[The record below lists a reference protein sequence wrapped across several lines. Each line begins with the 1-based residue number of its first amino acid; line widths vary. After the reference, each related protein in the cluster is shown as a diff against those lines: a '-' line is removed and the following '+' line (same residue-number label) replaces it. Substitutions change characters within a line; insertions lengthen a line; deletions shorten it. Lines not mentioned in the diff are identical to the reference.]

1 MTQAPD
7 TSVQRIDDANI
18 PGVVTIRLNRP
29 EVRNALA
36 PRHMLLVARHLFD
49 CQHDPAVKAVFLTG
63 SGSAFCAGADLKVM
77 NAQAPSER
85 AQSLDAATEL
95 MTRIVTTP
103 KIVVAAINGSSAGL
117 GNHIAL
123 CSDLCVAVRGATF
136 HFTGA
141 AKGIP
146 SMQYG
151 GLLLPM
157 VVGLKRAKALLL
169 RGGKVSAERAE
180 ELGICNDVFAPEAWD
195 AEVAALALDLSARDA
210 ATMAHNKFQANQLAF
225 QLYGALKLSALAGG
239 AHMAA
244 AEAFVPGRVEGA

>member
-1 MTQAPD
+1 MTEPQD
-7 TSVQRIDDANI
+7 ISVQRIDDVKV
-18 PGVVTIRLNRP
+18 PGVATIRFNRP
-29 EVRNALA
+29 EVKNALTPA
-36 PRHMLLVARHLFD
+36 DMLQVARHLFD
-49 CQHDPAVKAVFLTG
+49 CQHDPNVKAVFLTG
-63 SGSAFCAGADLKVM
+63 SGNAFCAGADLKAL
-77 NAQAPSER
+77 NAEARERR

-95 MTRIVTTP
+95 MTRIVSTP
-103 KIVVAAINGSSAGL
+103 KIVVAAVNGVSAGL

-123 CSDLCVAVRGATF
+123 CSDLCIAVRDATF

-157 VVGLKRAKALLL
+157 VIGLKRAKELLL
-169 RGGKVSAERAE
+169 RGGKVTAERAE
-180 ELGICNDVFAPEAWD
+180 QLGICNTVVAPEQWPS
-195 AEVAALALDLSARDA
+195 EVAALAADLATRDP
-210 ATMAHNKFQANQLAF
+210 ATMAHNKFQANQIAF

-244 AEAFVPGRVEGA
+244 ADSFPPGRIDPA